1 MNNFIHSISIK
12 RSFALLGLF
21 LILASTAFTQEGKT
35 EEIKG
40 ADAVREEIQRYMG
53 YEPLMPR
60 YLTLP
65 YDATTNSNVYG
76 PYMDIGYLFMA
87 LIPILFL
94 FGFRNKPWIGIACMI
109 LLSILLYIS
118 IGNGKLFYNNGF
130 IKTHTFT
137 VQNPNASFDNFPDN
151 IIIPIYKTVSNSY
164 GVINKFFNQKSGNA
178 DSITYPFLFLM
189 FVLMIYLIRERT
201 IGHKNE
207 KRIFILFIAFFT
219 FMWMLLT
226 AGIIWYGYPMI
237 ALSILVILSS
247 ISPKKSETEKRSIFR
262 IKQIIGLASISI
274 FIAFSMHY
282 RLSNYAVMMNPEMGK
297 LMIDIGELRYQSG
310 RQNKREVLEGFFPGG
325 FNEAIEK
332 INQEDESLVYGV
344 GTVLPFFVKKND
356 KRVFKDNQ
364 LQNFEKLRVHYQDK
378 NTLIEVLKSG
388 GFKYIFVDLNTFGI
402 DNTPEK
408 TLEKKYIEFMR
419 VLFQNPKVK
428 LLATDRRINISEDP
442 HKPIAPGYGVFAKP
456 LPGFN
461 GKYAIF
467 ELL

>member
-1 MNNFIHSISIK
+1 MYHGISIK
-12 RSFALLGLF
+12 RTFALLGLF
-21 LILASTAFTQEGKT
+21 LILACQAFAQKAKVDKIE
-35 EEIKG
+35 G

-65 YDATTNSNVYG
+65 YDATTNANVYG
-76 PYMDIGYLFMA
+76 PYMDIGYLFLA

-94 FGFRNKPWIGIACMI
+94 FGFRNKPWIGLVCMV
-109 LLSILLYIS
+109 LLSMLLYIS
-118 IGNGKLFYNNGF
+118 IGSGKLFYSNKF
-130 IKTHTFT
+130 VKTHTFV
-137 VQNPNASFDNFPDN
+137 VQNPNAEFDNFPDN
-151 IIIPIYKTVSNSY
+151 IIVPIYRMVSNSY
-164 GVINKFFNQKSGNA
+164 GAINRFFNKNSGNA
-178 DSITYPFLFLM
+178 DSITYPFLFLV
-189 FVLMIYLIRERT
+189 FVFMIYLIRERT
-201 IGHKNE
+201 IGDKIE

-237 ALSILVILSS
+237 ALSILMILYSL
-247 ISPKKSETEKRSIFR
+247 SPKKNEIEKQVIFR
-262 IKQIIGLASISI
+262 IKQVIGLVGILI
-274 FIAFSMHY
+274 FVGLAMHY
-282 RLSNYAVMMNPEMGK
+282 RLSNYTVMTNPEMGK
-297 LMIDIGELRYQSG
+297 LMVDIGELKYQSG

-325 FNEAIEK
+325 FNEAIAK
-332 INQEDESLVYGV
+332 INQDDESLVYGV

-356 KRVFKDNQ
+356 KRVYKDNQ

-388 GFKYIFVDLNTFGI
+388 GFKYIFVDLNTYVI

-408 TLEKKYIEFMR
+408 TLEKKYKEFMR
-419 VLFQNPKVK
+419 VLYQNPKVK
-428 LLATDRRINISEDP
+428 LLATDRRINTSKDSQ
-442 HKPIAPGYGVFAKP
+442 KTNTPGYGVFAKP

>member
-1 MNNFIHSISIK
+1 MSKIIHGASIK
-12 RSFALLGLF
+12 RTFALLGLF
-21 LILASTAFTQEGKT
+21 LILASTAVAQEAKAD
-35 EEIKG
+35 EIKG

-65 YDATTNSNVYG
+65 YDATTNANVFG

-94 FGFRNKPWIGIACMI
+94 FGFRNKPWIGIVCMV

-137 VQNPNASFDNFPDN
+137 VQNPNASSDNFPDN

-164 GVINKFFNQKSGNA
+164 GAINKFFNQNSGNA

-201 IGHKNE
+201 LGQKNE

-219 FMWMLLT
+219 FMWLLLT

-237 ALSILVILSS
+237 ALSVLVILSS
-247 ISPKKSETEKRSIFR
+247 ISPKKSEPEKRLIFR
-262 IKQIIGLASISI
+262 TKQIIGLTSISI

-282 RLSNYAVMMNPEMGK
+282 RLSNYAVIMNQEMGK
-297 LMIDIGELRYQSG
+297 LMVDIGELKYQSG

-332 INQEDESLVYGV
+332 INREDESLVYGV

-388 GFKYIFVDLNTFGI
+388 GFKYIFVDLNTFAI

-408 TLEKKYIEFMR
+408 TLEKKYTEFMR
-419 VLFQNPKVK
+419 VLYQNPKVK
-428 LLATDRRINISEDP
+428 LLATDRRINTSKDP
-442 HKPIAPGYGVFAKP
+442 QKPNSPGFGVFAKP